1 MTPPGPATSTGS
13 AAGARPSTSRAAT
26 GRNLA
31 ALAARA
37 WRVRVV
43 GAQHVPSEGPVLL
56 AANHTAF
63 LDGLLLAAAAPRPV
77 HVLAGS
83 ELFVPPLDRL
93 LRGTGQIELHHDR
106 ADRSALRTAG
116 NVLAR
121 GGVVGIFP
129 EAHRGAGDVQHV
141 RHEAAYLVAHTGAAL
156 VPVAILGA
164 RPPGG
169 GRDALPRL
177 RARIDVVIGE
187 PVDVRVDGDPRR
199 RAVLARSGERIR
211 QVLADHVRAARAS
224 TGQNLPGPLPD
235 PSYPTRSDT

>member
-1 MTPPGPATSTGS
+1 MTPPRPATTVGHTV
-13 AAGARPSTSRAAT
+13 GARPSTSRAAT

-43 GAQHVPSEGPVLL
+43 GTEHVPAEGPVLL
-56 AANHTAF
+56 ASNHTAF

-106 ADRSALRTAG
+106 ADRSALRAAG
-116 NVLAR
+116 RVLAD

-129 EAHRGAGDVQHV
+129 EARRGAGDVRHV
-141 RHEAAYLVAHTGAAL
+141 RHEVAYLAARSGAVL

-164 RPPGG
+164 RPSGG
-169 GRDALPRL
+169 GKDALPRL

-187 PVDVRVDGDPRR
+187 PVDVRVDGDARR

-211 QVLADHVRAARAS
+211 QVLADHVRAACAS
-224 TGQNLPGPLPD
+224 TGQDLPGPLPD
-235 PSYPTRSDT
+235 PLHPTRSDA

>member
-1 MTPPGPATSTGS
+1 VTPSPRASAPDGATD
-13 AAGARPSTSRAAT
+13 ARPSTARAAT

-43 GAQHVPSEGPVLL
+43 GAEHVPAEGPVLL

-77 HVLAGS
+77 HVLAGA

-106 ADRSALRTAG
+106 ADRAALRTAG
-116 NVLAR
+116 RVLAD

-129 EAHRGAGDVQHV
+129 EASRGSGDVRHV
-141 RHEAAYLVAHTGAAL
+141 RHEAAYLVARSGARV

-164 RPPGG
+164 RPAGG

-187 PVDVRVDGDPRR
+187 PVDVRVEGDPRR
-199 RAVLARSGERIR
+199 RAVLARLGERIR
-211 QVLADHVRAARAS
+211 QVLADHVRAACAS
-224 TGQNLPGPLPD
+224 TGQALPGPLPD
-235 PSYPTRSDT
+235 PPAPIRSDA